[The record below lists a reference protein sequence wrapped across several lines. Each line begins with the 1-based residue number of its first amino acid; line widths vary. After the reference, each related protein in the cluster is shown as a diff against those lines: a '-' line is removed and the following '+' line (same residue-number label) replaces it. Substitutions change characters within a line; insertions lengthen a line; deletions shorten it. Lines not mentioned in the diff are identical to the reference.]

1 MWPLLGAASSAI
13 DLLASLTSSKS
24 SATPATGVR
33 QNDAARF
40 DISDAGTASTRADAG
55 GSIGGGSSQLSPET
69 MSALLAAQGQSPTV
83 SSTSRASALKDLF
96 GLIDGDGDGSI
107 TKSEFENA
115 LGAGGTNLAAADKVF
130 GELDRNDDGAVSLGE
145 MTSALKGGH
154 GHHHHPHAAKSD
166 GDADGANSDPLL
178 QALNGAS
185 SSSVTNSDGSVTTTL
200 SYADGSKVSMT
211 SATAPGT
218 GASSYNFIEQLIQRQ
233 ADAISSQA
241 TSSVSLSA

>member
-24 SATPATGVR
+24 SATPATGVQ
-33 QNDAARF
+33 QNNAARF
-40 DISDAGTASTRADAG
+40 DISDAGPASARADAG
-55 GSIGGGSSQLSPET
+55 SSIGGGSSQLSPET

-107 TKSEFENA
+107 SKSEFENA

-130 GELDRNDDGAVSLGE
+130 GELDKDDDGAVSLGE

-154 GHHHHPHAAKSD
+154 GHHHPHAAKSD

-200 SYADGSKVSMT
+200 SYADGSKVTMT
-211 SATAPGT
+211 SATAPST

-233 ADAISSQA
+233 AEAISSQA